1 MPPSA
6 VHVVTPAVPVIVH
19 NPCAL
24 AMVGKAVADGGFVPV
39 TVAVNVMDP
48 PTVGVAL
55 FTTKAAAI
63 AYVPSPEIV

>member
-1 MPPSA
+1 
-6 VHVVTPAVPVIVH
+6 
-19 NPCAL
+19 
-24 AMVGKAVADGGFVPV
+24 MVGKAVADGGFVPV

-63 AYVPSPEIV
+63 AYVPSPEIVQPAATNVARATAPAWL